1 MKEKIRQHFNLI
13 FTDAPKTRK
22 AIELKEEM
30 MQSAMDKFDDM
41 VADGYSAEDAYENV
55 IHSIG
60 DVTEL
65 FPTVEE
71 KNLLVLSEKDRKKKA
86 LLTSIATGIYIFAA
100 AVFFFFGADGNEAEW
115 QFGFG
120 LAILLCIV
128 PTVMLVYAANMYPD
142 YNRKEEPDMVELY
155 KAAKYSSNK
164 AHAVRKSINSII
176 WSVTLVLYFIISFVS
191 YRWQVTWII
200 FLIAFCLQAIVKL
213 VFELRADEMTFIDNV
228 KK

>member
-22 AIELKEEM
+22 AIDLKEEM

-41 VADGYSAEDAYENV
+41 VADGYSEADAYENV

-71 KNLLVLSEKDRKKKA
+71 KNLLVLPEKDRKKKA
-86 LLTSIATGIYIFAA
+86 LLTSVATGIYIFAA
-100 AVFFFFGADGNEAEW
+100 AVYFYFGACSDNA
-115 QFGFG
+115 QFGFAF
-120 LAILLCIV
+120 AIMLCIA

-142 YNRKEEPDMVELY
+142 YCRKEEPDLVEIY
-155 KAAKYSSNK
+155 KGVKYSHNK
-164 AHAVRKSINSII
+164 ARAIRKSINSII
-176 WSVTLVLYFIISFVS
+176 WSVALVLYFIISFVS

-200 FLIAFCLQAIVKL
+200 FLIALCLQAIVKL
-213 VFELRADEMTFIDNV
+213 IFELRADEMSFIDTV

>member
-1 MKEKIRQHFNLI
+1 MKEKIRQHFNMI
-13 FTDAPKTRK
+13 FADAPKTRR
-22 AIELKEEM
+22 AIDLKDEM
-30 MQSAMDKFDDM
+30 TQSAMDKFDDM
-41 VADGYSAEDAYENV
+41 VADGYSEEDAYENV

-71 KNLLVLSEKDRKKKA
+71 KNLMDLSEKDRKKKA

-100 AVFFFFGADGNEAEW
+100 AVFFYFGADGHDAE
-115 QFGFG
+115 FGFV

-128 PTVMLVYAANMYPD
+128 PTVMLVYAANMYPN
-142 YNRKEEPDMVELY
+142 YRRKEEPDMVELY
-155 KAAKYSSNK
+155 KEVKYGRNK
-164 AHAVRKSINSII
+164 ARAVRKSINSII

-191 YRWQVTWII
+191 YRWHVTWII

-213 VFELRADEMTFIDNV
+213 VFALRADEMTFIDTV